1 MIYWNLIKFIKEIWY
16 VHTTACLSSL
26 LSVLNYL
33 IFYGLIIYLTVQL
46 DGLSTEMSQQKSK
59 LKERLQQM
67 KAKKQ
72 QKSTASFAQSKGAD
86 GDWEQEEIRVE
97 EEKLQRLETNY
108 NNIVDML
115 ADASSEDLQRIGLTR
130 LKDLLENSEGK
141 AMKLQV
147 K

>member
-1 MIYWNLIKFIKEIWY
+1 
-16 VHTTACLSSL
+16 
-26 LSVLNYL
+26 
-33 IFYGLIIYLTVQL
+33 
-46 DGLSTEMSQQKSK
+46 MSQQKSK

-72 QKSTASFAQSKGAD
+72 QKSSASFAQSKGAD
-86 GDWEQEEIRVE
+86 DDWEQEEIRVE
-97 EEKLQRLETNY
+97 EEKLQQLETNY

>member
-1 MIYWNLIKFIKEIWY
+1 MK
-16 VHTTACLSSL
+16 V
-26 LSVLNYL
+26 
-33 IFYGLIIYLTVQL
+33 
-46 DGLSTEMSQQKSK
+46 
-59 LKERLQQM
+59 KERLQQM

-72 QKSTASFAQSKGAD
+72 KKSTASFAQSKGAD